1 LATDQQH
8 RLSHTASHFKNINS
22 KEKTQCMENEER
34 QLLIVLL
41 HIRLYD
47 LSEILSAL
55 DQNDF

>member
-1 LATDQQH
+1 
-8 RLSHTASHFKNINS
+8 
-22 KEKTQCMENEER
+22 MENEER

-55 DQNDF
+55 DQNDFWAFFRSVCKTLETIWNQI